1 MLVLLSTN
9 YVFGEESYNNPCKE
23 DQLGTPTG
31 VYGMI
36 KLHGKQAVQKA
47 GCNDGIIR
55 TAWLYS
61 EFGKNF
67 VKTMLNLT
75 ATKTLLK
82 VVFDQTET
90 HIYAGDL
97 ANVIVCVLKATA
109 QGVYH
114 INSEG
119 VCSLLKRLL
128 SIRDRQLVIFCRAIA
143 MNFLQK

>member
-1 MLVLLSTN
+1 
-9 YVFGEESYNNPCKE
+9 
-23 DQLGTPTG
+23 
-31 VYGMI
+31 MI

-47 GCNDGIIR
+47 GCDDGIIR

-67 VKTMLNLT
+67 VKTMLNLA

-90 HIYAGDL
+90 HIYAGNL
-97 ANVIVCVLKATA
+97 ANVIVCVLKAPA

-128 SIRDRQLVIFCRAIA
+128 STRDRQLVIFCRAIA